1 MRIVSILL
9 TLPVTPSPLN
19 KSLNSLDRLLQAI
32 TQLPQWEEYR
42 RYVEI
47 CDIWST
53 IVPEKAASHSK
64 PLYVQRDLLWIATSS
79 SGWAQQL
86 SFQSYSLLKQLNHGL
101 SASPLQKLRFSP
113 AQWQEHPGHKQSSS
127 PERGQGFF
135 SCTDGVDP
143 PEKSTIPTTTPE
155 EAFQRWTEA
164 IAHHL
169 NHLPL
174 CPQCHCPTPEIEL
187 ERWSKCYLCITQH
200 WQTKSL
206 SNLE

>member
-1 MRIVSILL
+1 M
-9 TLPVTPSPLN
+9 
-19 KSLNSLDRLLQAI
+19 SLNSLDRLLEAI
-32 TQLPQWEEYR
+32 TQRPQWEEYR

-53 IVPEKAASHSK
+53 IVPKKAVYHSK
-64 PLYVQRDLLWIATSS
+64 PLYIQRDMLWIVTSS

-86 SFQSYSLLKQLNHGL
+86 SFQSYSLLKQLNHRL
-101 SASPLQKLRFSP
+101 SASPLQKIRFSP
-113 AQWQEHPGHKQSSS
+113 AQWQDHSRDPQPSSS
-127 PERGQGFF
+127 EKGQNFF
-135 SCTDGVDP
+135 SCTDIVSSSETSP
-143 PEKSTIPTTTPE
+143 QTTTTPE
-155 EAFQRWTEA
+155 EAFQRWNNA
-164 IAHHL
+164 IAHHFE
-169 NHLPL
+169 NLPL